1 MPKKI
6 LSRILAIDFG
16 TKRSGIAVTD
26 PMKIIASGLCTV
38 NTDELMEYLKKYLN
52 EESVERIVVGL
63 PKQMNN
69 LESESE
75 VYIKAFIEA
84 LSKKFP
90 QMPIERQD
98 ERFTS
103 KMAVDTMIAS
113 GMKKQKR
120 KDKAMIDQISA
131 TIILQDYLNRI
142 S

>member
-1 MPKKI
+1 M
-6 LSRILAIDFG
+6 SRILAIDFG